1 MGSSVRVERRSR
13 SAAAGAVGLVVAAAL
28 LVVAALAVPGAVDG
42 APPGDLRVW
51 LTGTG
56 AVGSALAGLLIRRSL
71 RQREGDHTMWRWSAV
86 AAWLLAAGLA
96 AETGAALLG
105 LLGPG
110 GGTAFTAGA
119 VAAAAALYHGLV
131 HWNRFRTAISDPGDW
146 LNGISAVAALVAL
159 GNLLLGQAPG
169 GTLWWGWQLG
179 MLRLAVLLVVLGTAS
194 TVLVIAGLR
203 GDARV
208 RVLVAGIAAAGVV
221 EAVGLW
227 HTGPGGAPHPVVLA
241 TWAALVLLV
250 AALRVGPAR
259 ALPPREASS
268 QDTTVGAV
276 VVMIAGIGILVVAAL
291 APGDH
296 RTASVLAAVAATGG
310 GVRVLRLVRDLAQLA
325 LVRQEARTDPL
336 TGVGNRRALVEAVE
350 ALTAGGEGALLVM
363 DLDRFKDVNDR
374 FGHTVGDG
382 VIRTMAARIEGRI
395 GARGFLARLGGDEF
409 AAVLRDPDPVAAV
422 QLARALCVA
431 VAEPV
436 TVEHRR
442 VQLEASIGV
451 ASTALGVRRPGELL
465 RRADA
470 AMYVAKQAGDGV
482 RLYDEAAD
490 SRAQEERELLD
501 GLRGALDP
509 AGDRRHGALTV
520 HFQPQ
525 VDARTGRVVGAEAL
539 VRWAH
544 PVRGLLPPG
553 AFLGL
558 AEEHDLMTPLTWHVL
573 DQATHAASG
582 WVLAGHDLRVAVNLS
597 TSSLGLPGLLD
608 AVDGAL
614 ARSGLPAERLVVE
627 ITETSLMHD
636 PALAVEVTRRLAD
649 RGIGISIDDYG
660 TGYSSLAYLNDLP
673 AEELKLDRSFTA
685 RVTAD
690 PRTRAIVSGTV
701 DLAHHLGLRL
711 IAEGVEDE
719 ATRALLLE
727 LGCDRTQGYLHGL
740 PVPADDFGRWL
751 DEHDPV
757 AVTAS

>member
-1 MGSSVRVERRSR
+1 MGSSVRVERPSR
-13 SAAAGAVGLVVAAAL
+13 GAAARAVGLVVAAAL
-28 LVVAALAVPGAVDG
+28 LVVAALAVPGAADG
-42 APPGDLRVW
+42 AVPGVPLW
-51 LTGTG
+51 LTGAG

-96 AETGAALLG
+96 AETGAGLLG
-105 LLGPG
+105 LG

-119 VAAAAALYHGLV
+119 VAAAAAIYHGLV

-159 GNLLLGQAPG
+159 GNLLLRQEPG
-169 GTLWWGWQLG
+169 GALWWGWQLG
-179 MLRLAVLLVVLGTAS
+179 MLRVAVLLVVLGTAS

-208 RVLVAGIAAAGVV
+208 RALVAGIAAAAVV

-227 HTGPGGAPHPVVLA
+227 HTGPGGAPHPVVPA

-296 RTASVLAAVAATGG
+296 RAASVLAAVAATGG

-350 ALTAGGEGALLVM
+350 ALTTAGGEGALLVM

-382 VIRTMAARIEGRI
+382 VIRTMAARLEGRI

-422 QLARALCVA
+422 QLARALCAA

-442 VQLEASIGV
+442 IQLEASIGV
-451 ASTALGVRRPGELL
+451 ASTALGARRPGELL

-501 GLRGALDP
+501 ALRGALDP
-509 AGDRRHGALTV
+509 AGDGRHGTLTV

-525 VDARTGRVVGAEAL
+525 VDARTGRVVGAESL

-544 PVRGLLPPG
+544 PVKGLLPPA
-553 AFLGL
+553 AFLDL

-582 WVLAGHDLRVAVNLS
+582 WALAGHDLRVAVNLS
-597 TSSLGLPGLLD
+597 TSSLELPGLLD

-614 ARSGLPAERLVVE
+614 ARSGLPPERLVVE

-636 PALAVEVTRRLAD
+636 PALAVEVTRQLAG

-685 RVTAD
+685 RATAD

-701 DLAHHLGLRL
+701 ELAHHLGLRL

-719 ATRALLLE
+719 ATRLLLLE
-727 LGCDRTQGYLHGL
+727 LGCDRTQGYLHGR

>member
-1 MGSSVRVERRSR
+1 MSRSVRVQRPSGR
-13 SAAAGAVGLVVAAAL
+13 AAAGAAGLVVAGVL
-28 LVVAALAVPGAVDG
+28 LVVAALAVPDG
-42 APPGDLRVW
+42 LPVW
-51 LTGTG
+51 LSGAG
-56 AVGSALAGLLIRRSL
+56 AVGGAVAGTLLRRST
-71 RQREGDHTMWRWSAV
+71 RQREGDHTMWRWSGA
-86 AAWLLAAGLA
+86 AAWLLAAALA
-96 AETGAALLG
+96 AEAGAGALG
-105 LLGPG
+105 LFPG
-110 GGTAFTAGA
+110 VAFTAGGI
-119 VAAAAALYHGLV
+119 AAAAALYHALV
-131 HWNRFRTAISDPGDW
+131 HWNRFRSAISDPGDW
-146 LNGISAVAALVAL
+146 LNGISAVVALLAL
-159 GNLLLGQAPG
+159 GNLLVRQAPG
-169 GTLWWGWQLG
+169 GAPWWGLQLG
-179 MLRLAVLLVVLGTAS
+179 MLRVSVLLVVLGTAS

-203 GDARV
+203 GDSRV
-208 RVLVAGIAAAGVV
+208 KVLVAGVAGAAAV
-221 EAVGLW
+221 ELVGLA
-227 HTGPGGAPHPVVLA
+227 HTGPTGAPAPVAVA
-241 TWAALVLLV
+241 TWTALVLLV

-276 VVMIAGIGILVVAAL
+276 VVMVAGIGVLVVGAL

-296 RTASVLAAVAATGG
+296 RVASVLAAVAATGG
-310 GVRVLRLVRDLAQLA
+310 GVRVVRLVRDLAQLA

-350 ALTAGGEGALLVM
+350 AVTAGGEGALLVI

-382 VIRTMAARIEGRI
+382 VIRTVAARIEGRI

-409 AAVLRDPDPVAAV
+409 AAVLHDPDPVAAV
-422 QLARALCVA
+422 QLAEALCATVT
-431 VAEPV
+431 EPV

-451 ASTALGVRRPGELL
+451 ASTALGARRPGELL

-470 AMYVAKQAGDGV
+470 AMYSAKQAGGGV

-501 GLRGALDP
+501 ALRGALDP
-509 AGDRRHGALTV
+509 EGDGRHGALTV

-525 VDARTGRVVGAEAL
+525 VDARSGRVVGAEAL

-544 PVRGLLPPG
+544 PDRGLLPPA
-553 AFLGL
+553 AFLDL
-558 AEEHDLMTPLTWHVL
+558 AEGHGLMPRLTWHVL
-573 DQATHAASG
+573 DQATRAASG
-582 WVLAGHDLRVAVNLS
+582 WALAGHDLRVAVNLS
-597 TSSLGLPGLLD
+597 TSSLVLPGLLEV
-608 AVDGAL
+608 VDGAL
-614 ARSGLPAERLVVE
+614 ARSGLPPDRLVME

-636 PALAVEVTRRLAD
+636 PDLAVDVTRRLAA

-685 RVTAD
+685 RATTD

-701 DLAHHLGLRL
+701 ELAHHLGLRL

-719 ATRALLLE
+719 ATRALLDD
-727 LGCDRTQGYLHGL
+727 LGCDRTQGYLHGR
-740 PVPADDFGRWL
+740 PVPAEEFGRWL
-751 DEHDPV
+751 AAHDPR
-757 AVTAS
+757 AHEPATHDPASVTVS